1 MSQHDRYIIIFIH
14 WIRSKARASRG
25 NTERR
30 LKTLCT
36 RTGSRRTVLC
46 CPYSVHDECCVVF
59 PWRKRVVLAV
69 SLQRQTIT
77 AGTSVFAC
85 PKPKKINAKV
95 HVRGLPFYSDLLTTL
110 GPAAAQELT
119 QCDSGGLDFEGALQ
133 LPWRTR
139 LGRTAPAHECKV
151 ERYVPGRR
159 TKELAQGC
167 RVDRTSSSS
176 RDWDCTISM
185 SFGREVA
192 MIEKALLRRERLGV
206 ERWLQLQRSLP
217 PGYTGENRC
226 KKWSTFFSSEEH
238 LAVYQKSGWRSCV
251 TKRASSVCKKA
262 KQAKQS
268 KGWIFVCTC
277 TTTTTATVG

>member
-1 MSQHDRYIIIFIH
+1 MPSIY
-14 WIRSKARASRG
+14 
-25 NTERR
+25 RR
-30 LKTLCT
+30 PG
-36 RTGSRRTVLC
+36 TGSRRTVLC

-119 QCDSGGLDFEGALQ
+119 QGNNNGGLEFERTLY
-133 LPWRTR
+133 LPWRARIGSTGPR
-139 LGRTAPAHECKV
+139 DSCKDEGDAPERRAEAFEQDRRYGRI
-151 ERYVPGRR
+151 
-159 TKELAQGC
+159 
-167 RVDRTSSSS
+167 SSN
-176 RDWDCTISM
+176 RDCAVSA
-185 SFGREVA
+185 SFGREVD
-192 MIEKALLRRERLGV
+192 MIEKALRRRERLGV

-226 KKWSTFFSSEEH
+226 KK
-238 LAVYQKSGWRSCV
+238 
-251 TKRASSVCKKA
+251 
-262 KQAKQS
+262 
-268 KGWIFVCTC
+268 
-277 TTTTTATVG
+277 